1 MVQTILQCPYAG
13 GKAVYQARAILSM
26 VNDTIEYFDDTVCLQ
41 SGIYRQA
48 DAQQEKALPEITII
62 PNPASDMVEIKLH
75 AAGEGLCHI
84 VFTNMLGQ
92 VVITEQ
98 MQCGQKSRR
107 IDVSKLTAG
116 VYAVKVYNS
125 AISKAARL
133 IISR

>member
-1 MVQTILQCPYAG
+1 MIE
-13 GKAVYQARAILSM
+13 M
-26 VNDTIEYFDDTVCLQ
+26 VNDTMEYYDDAVCLQ

-48 DAQQEKALPEITII
+48 DAQQEKTLPEITII
-62 PNPASDMVEIKLH
+62 PNPANDMVEIKLH

-98 MQCGQKSRR
+98 MQCEQKSRR
-107 IDVSKLTAG
+107 INVSELTAG
-116 VYAVKVYNS
+116 VYTVKVYNS